1 MHNINKDMIGLSQKE
16 KRVQQ
21 SELSKKELFERSKK
35 PFFVQ
40 QIAGQC
46 LIGKRNLYIFDS
58 IDRQK

>member
-1 MHNINKDMIGLSQKE
+1 MIGLSQKE

-46 LIGKRNLYIFDS
+46 LIGKRNFYIFNS